1 MSLKSNYR
9 DGDSFT
15 RRSKKEG
22 YRSRA
27 SYKLKELLQSDIKLA
42 KGDSVLDLGSFPG
55 GWSQVASE
63 IVGKSGKVAA
73 IDIKSMEHI
82 EGCFFLKKSIEEVS
96 KKDFEEIQDFLP
108 FDLVL
113 SDMAPNI
120 SGIRERD
127 DALMLGLVDLVL
139 MMIDTKLKKGGSA
152 LIKVFQGASLDY
164 TRVALNKRFNKVK
177 ISKPKASRSNSKEIY
192 IIGKELKNYERT
204 S

>member
-27 SYKLKELLQSDIKLA
+27 SYKLKELLQTDIKLL

-73 IDIKSMEHI
+73 IDIQSMEHI
-82 EGCFFLKKSIEEVS
+82 EGCFFLNKSIEEVS
-96 KKDFEEIQDFLP
+96 EIDFEEIQDFLP

-127 DALMLGLVDLVL
+127 DALMMELVDKTLQIVDEL
-139 MMIDTKLKKGGSA
+139 LKTKGST
-152 LIKVFQGASLDY
+152 LIKVFQGESLDY
-164 TRVALNKRFNKVK
+164 TRDALSVRFNKVK